1 MAYLKVW
8 GVLDFVPWEKASN
21 MLDGTAEESQC
32 GRVDF
37 FKPMEKDI

>member
-21 MLDGTAEESQC
+21 MLDGAAEES
-32 GRVDF
+32 
-37 FKPMEKDI
+37 